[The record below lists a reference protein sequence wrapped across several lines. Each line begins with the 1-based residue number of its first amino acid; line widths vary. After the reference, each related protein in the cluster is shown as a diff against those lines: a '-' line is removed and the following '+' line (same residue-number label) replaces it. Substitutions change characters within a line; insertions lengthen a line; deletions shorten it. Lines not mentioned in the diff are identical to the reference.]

1 MKIALSMEATI
12 VLLHGWKRDRT
23 YWSNLEKELSSKYAV
38 ISWDLPGFGN
48 EPLIDDNWSIPE
60 YALWVNEKIKQE
72 LPNKKIILLGH
83 SFGGRVASYL
93 ASSQPQY
100 LLALILYASP
110 SLYRPTSQIKRKIQ
124 AYKILK
130 RILPKSF
137 LQSFKSDDQK
147 NVENTSL
154 EKIFRKTIPFDQT
167 EELKKINVPT
177 YIIQGDKDVS
187 VRIEVAN
194 EMHELI
200 KNSEE
205 IIVPNATHFLHLEN
219 PILFNGIIKKIIS
232 EIVSND

>member
-1 MKIALSMEATI
+1 MTLSMEATI

-23 YWSNLEKELSSKYAV
+23 YWSNLEEELSSKYEV
-38 ISWDLPGFGN
+38 IAWDLPGFGK
-48 EPLIDDNWSIPE
+48 EPLVDDNWSIPE
-60 YALWVNEKIKQE
+60 YASWVNEKIKKE

-93 ASSQPQY
+93 ASLQPNY
-100 LLALILYASP
+100 LLSLILYASP
-110 SLYRPTSQIKRKIQ
+110 SLYRPTSEIKRKIRI
-124 AYKILK
+124 YKLLKKILPQS
-130 RILPKSF
+130 L

-154 EKIFRKTIPFDQT
+154 AKIFRKTIPFDQT

-187 VRIEVAN
+187 VRIEIAN

-200 KNSEE
+200 TNSKEM
-205 IIVPNATHFLHLEN
+205 IVPNATHLLHLEN
-219 PILFNGIIKKIIS
+219 PVLFNGIIKKIIS
-232 EIVSND
+232 EIDEND